1 MNEIERKFLIKFFPS
16 IKNKKYY
23 DNERF
28 FLNTNNNIEE
38 RIYKKEDNYFFEK
51 KNNISIYE
59 RKREKIQISENKFKE
74 LKKWIIWKSKRR
86 TYYIY
91 NNPKITIQVYKWKL
105 KWLIRVEVEF
115 KNINDCLSFKPLYWM
130 WREITGTVISRD
142 IDIIKK
148 ILKIRKP
155 RNFFF

>member
-74 LKKWIIWKSKRR
+74 LKK
-86 TYYIY
+86 
-91 NNPKITIQVYKWKL
+91 
-105 KWLIRVEVEF
+105 
-115 KNINDCLSFKPLYWM
+115 
-130 WREITGTVISRD
+130 
-142 IDIIKK
+142 
-148 ILKIRKP
+148 
-155 RNFFF
+155 